1 MSLLCCKRSTGTVS
15 NIGPN
20 VTKPPQGDFFLKVH
34 SLRWT
39 SRKWKYVT
47 HVQMAILIKMPKHIA
62 SSTVNEY
69 KMDAF
74 VHLRLFAFL
83 AFSKALLNEVCRAHP
98 DSLWCSWM
106 SFFLSTCQIVFALS
120 LSRHMWDREK
130 PSWKHIWK
138 RAFLDLASSPPLRK
152 TPVLSADRL
161 IWNNPITPA
170 RPETALWAA
179 FVIIDVSVSSW
190 PLTPVTCTHIIIPR
204 GIAAIKA
211 TRLARPAGLIE
222 ISLSSGCYRGYL
234 WQ

>member
-20 VTKPPQGDFFLKVH
+20 VTKPPKGIFFKG

-120 LSRHMWDREK
+120 LSLSLLPYVRQ
-130 PSWKHIWK
+130 
-138 RAFLDLASSPPLRK
+138 RK
-152 TPVLSADRL
+152 TILETHLESCFLRPGFIPSAQEDACSEFRQ
-161 IWNNPITPA
+161 INM
-170 RPETALWAA
+170 
-179 FVIIDVSVSSW
+179 
-190 PLTPVTCTHIIIPR
+190 
-204 GIAAIKA
+204 K
-211 TRLARPAGLIE
+211 
-222 ISLSSGCYRGYL
+222 
-234 WQ
+234 